1 MSYNHIKNE
10 LEGVKDEKKS
20 NGEKP
25 SEKKPNEEEIK
36 ESKVGVIIKYS
47 ITFATMTLFG
57 LTVALSGNLFSQT
70 AIKDVFR
77 ILCDA
82 FMRAGFLVMIS
93 NTGFCSGV
101 KYLCKSF
108 LGGFIPGIRLKQKRY
123 KEFKENEEKKE
134 KIKNYGFLFL
144 TGCVFF
150 VIGLVFLVLF
160 YM

>member
-1 MSYNHIKNE
+1 MSNNQLKKESKNPTE
-10 LEGVKDEKKS
+10 
-20 NGEKP
+20 
-25 SEKKPNEEEIK
+25 EKKPNEEEIK

-77 ILCDA
+77 ILCDT
-82 FMRAGFLVMIS
+82 FMLPGVLAICAGFLVMIS
-93 NTGFCSGV
+93 NTGFFSGV
-101 KYLCKSF
+101 KYLGKSF
-108 LGGFIPGIRLKQKRY
+108 LGVFIPGIRLKQKRY
-123 KEFKENEEKKE
+123 KEFKENEDKKE

-144 TGCVFF
+144 SGCVFS

-160 YM
+160 YV